1 MNKYCIYI
9 KTKVKFLVVNNLVSF
24 IEIKNLL
31 SLNCQKLPQYIRTLF
46 ATLKKMYVI
55 TEYSLFVSLL
65 YWGHTCLIAMD
76 TNRTHRSVA
85 RCLARPSQQPMK
97 GMVTCTMPGIV
108 MSLVVPFRVTRCDVK
123 ESVVGRVFQR
133 YSRGQD
139 VKVLQL
145 ADVTAKVTIPYWLI
159 IQGPVCSSG
168 RQSSPG
174 LLL

>member
-1 MNKYCIYI
+1 
-9 KTKVKFLVVNNLVSF
+9 
-24 IEIKNLL
+24 
-31 SLNCQKLPQYIRTLF
+31 
-46 ATLKKMYVI
+46 MYVI
-55 TEYSLFVSLL
+55 TEYSLFVPLL

-108 MSLVVPFRVTRCDVK
+108 MSLVVPFRLTRYDVK
-123 ESVVGRVFQR
+123 ESALGRVFQR

-159 IQGPVCSSG
+159 IQHPVCSSG
-168 RQSSPG
+168 RQSSPAYCSNQLKAFDKLTGRNTVVSMGG
-174 LLL
+174 LPFKRLSG